1 MSEIYALTDDFYTPN
16 LEACVKTI
24 LDCGI
29 KMVQFR
35 SKKDSINEKEIINLV
50 KICDSYS
57 ANLIVNDSITLAK
70 RVGAHG
76 VHIGLGDGEVKEA
89 REILGADK
97 IVGVSCYGSL
107 DLALKA
113 SDDGASYA
121 AFGSAFPTKTKKDAK
136 VFKLRKFK
144 EFKDILSIKTC
155 IIGGI
160 NASNLEQILALRPDY
175 IALVSAVYT
184 PNSISENLRNLQK
197 IIRDFYGH
205 Y

>member
-16 LEACVKTI
+16 LEVAVKNI

-35 SKKDSINEKEIINLV
+35 SKKDSINEKEVANLV
-50 KICDSYS
+50 KICDSYG
-57 ANLIVNDSITLAK
+57 ANLIVNDSILLAK

-76 VHIGLGDGEVKEA
+76 VHIGLGDGQVKEA
-89 REILGADK
+89 RETLGYGK

-107 DLALKA
+107 ELALKA
-113 SDDGASYA
+113 QDDGADYV
-121 AFGSAFPTKTKKDAK
+121 AFGAAFPTKTKKDAK
-136 VFKLRKFK
+136 TFELSKF
-144 EFKDILSIKTC
+144 EDFRDFIDIKTC

-160 NASNLEQILALRPDY
+160 NALNLEQILALKPYY
-175 IALVSAVYT
+175 IALVSAIYT

-205 Y
+205 N

>member
-16 LEACVKTI
+16 LEVAVKNI

-35 SKKDSINEKEIINLV
+35 SKKDSINEKEVANLV
-50 KICDSYS
+50 KICDSYG
-57 ANLIVNDSITLAK
+57 ANLIVNDSILLAK

-76 VHIGLGDGEVKEA
+76 VHIGLGDGQVKEA
-89 REILGADK
+89 RETLGYDK

-107 DLALKA
+107 ELALKA
-113 SDDGASYA
+113 QDDGADYV
-121 AFGSAFPTKTKKDAK
+121 AFGAAFPTKTKKDAK
-136 VFKLRKFK
+136 TFELSKF
-144 EFKDILSIKTC
+144 EDFRDFIDIKTC

-160 NASNLEQILALRPDY
+160 NALNLEQILALKPYY
-175 IALVSAVYT
+175 IALVSAIYT

-205 Y
+205 N